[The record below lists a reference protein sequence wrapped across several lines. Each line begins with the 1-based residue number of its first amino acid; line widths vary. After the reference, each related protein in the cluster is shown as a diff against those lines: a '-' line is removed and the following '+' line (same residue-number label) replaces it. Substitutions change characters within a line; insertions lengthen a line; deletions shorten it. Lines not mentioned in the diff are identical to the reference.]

1 MAIFKRQLQVKPN
14 TIGYL
19 YRDNNFEQTLN
30 SGYHEFWD
38 FKNRIELFSLPTTSK
53 LICVT
58 NQEVLTK
65 DNVALRFSF
74 NILYKITDGDRKS
87 VV

>member
-53 LICVT
+53 
-58 NQEVLTK
+58 
-65 DNVALRFSF
+65 R
-74 NILYKITDGDRKS
+74 
-87 VV
+87 